1 MPPNT
6 DCRYQRPVGG
16 VGEWPVGSHL
26 GHMVPSESLVYP
38 ESTGDVDRDT
48 QNGVLEAEICGI
60 SQVSLMRLVS
70 RFGGVSSLPYVGVP
84 PP

>member
-1 MPPNT
+1 MGCGGAITRGQHVPQNT
-6 DCRYQRPVGG
+6 RCRYQRPVGG

-48 QNGVLEAEICGI
+48 QNGVLEAEIWSYLGSPRSPSCAW
-60 SQVSLMRLVS
+60 
-70 RFGGVSSLPYVGVP
+70 
-84 PP
+84 